1 MIRLSNIT
9 IGFQGKYLFKSLS
22 WQVGDGEKVALI
34 GPNGVGKTTLLKI
47 IAGLIE
53 PDAGNVEISKYSTF
67 GYLPQEGITFA
78 GRALYQEMLSVFD
91 DVTALFREKE
101 QIEEELARLPVDN
114 PRHETLIKR
123 YGELQDEIDK
133 KEGYTVENRIA
144 RILSGLGFNQVDW
157 HKLTETFS
165 GGWEMRI
172 ALGKLLLQEPTC
184 LLLDEPTNYLDIES
198 IAWLEN
204 YLKSFPGTI
213 ILTSH
218 DRYFMDKIV
227 EKIAELENGTLTEY
241 HTNFS
246 NYVLEKEKR
255 RESLLAAH
263 KQQQKEI
270 AKAKTFVARFGAR
283 KDTARRV
290 KSRERM
296 LAKVKE
302 IAVPKVPKKIKFE
315 FPTPPHCGR
324 KILELKGVSKS
335 YDGRP
340 VFTDVNLLVEKHD
353 RIAVVGVNGAGKSTL
368 LKILA
373 GVLEPSQGKRI
384 LAKNVHIGYF
394 AQRSLDMLNPNN
406 TVLSELGAVAPM
418 EQEGKLRSL
427 LGAFLFSGDD
437 VFKSVEVLSG
447 GEKTRL
453 AIAKILLKPSN
464 LLILDEPTNHLDFS
478 GREVLGNALKAY
490 KGTIVMVTHDRSLI
504 DQIAHKVIEV
514 KDGEINLYLGNYT
527 DYIERKKQEVDMGKK
542 FKASF
547 LKGKKK
553 RKMARQQMEEKSFI
567 RQELKKIESLIKE
580 KERRVSELEN
590 MLADPELFYARY
602 KVDSYISEYN
612 NLKDELEKLCKERKK
627 LAKLLKSPTND

>member
-1 MIRLSNIT
+1 VLVFIVLVKTSMVRLSNIG
-9 IGFQGKYLFKSLS
+9 IEFQAKYLFKSLS
-22 WQVGDGEKVALI
+22 WQVNDGEKVALV

-53 PDAGNVEISKYSTF
+53 PDQGDVEISKYSSF

-78 GRALYQEMLSVFD
+78 GRTLYQEMMSVFD
-91 DVTALFREKE
+91 DIKALFREKE
-101 QIEEELARLPVDN
+101 QIEEEFARLPVDS
-114 PRHETLIKR
+114 HKHGEIIKR

-133 KEGYTVENRIA
+133 KEGYTIENRIE
-144 RILSGLGFNQVDW
+144 RVLSGLGFSQADW
-157 HKLTETFS
+157 NKPTETFS
-165 GGWEMRI
+165 GGWEVRI

-198 IAWLEN
+198 IAWLES
-204 YLKSFPGTI
+204 YLKSFAGTI

-227 EKIAELENGTLTEY
+227 GKVVELENGILTEY

-246 NYVLEKEKR
+246 NYLIEKEKR

-270 AKAKTFVARFGAR
+270 AKTKTFIARFGVR

-296 LAKVKE
+296 LAKVRE
-302 IAVPKVPKKIKFE
+302 IAVPKTPKKIKFE
-315 FPTPPHCGR
+315 FPSPPHCGR
-324 KILELKGVSKS
+324 KMLEIEGVSKS
-335 YDGRP
+335 YDGKP
-340 VFTDVNLLVEKHD
+340 VFTDVNLLIENRD

-373 GVLEPSQGKRI
+373 GVLEATQGKRV
-384 LAKNVHIGYF
+384 LAKKVHIGYF
-394 AQRSLDMLNPNN
+394 AQRSLDMLNPDNI
-406 TVLSELGAVAPM
+406 VLGELETVAPM
-418 EQEGKLRSL
+418 EEQGTLRSL
-427 LGAFLFSGDD
+427 LGAFLFPGDD

-453 AIAKILLKPSN
+453 AIAKILLQPSN

-478 GREVLGNALKAY
+478 GREVLSNALKAY
-490 KGTIVMVTHDRSLI
+490 QGTIIMVTHDRSLI

-514 KDGEINLYLGNYT
+514 KDGKIKLYLGDYT
-527 DYIERKKQEVDMGKK
+527 DYINRKKREIDTGEI
-542 FKASF
+542 SI
-547 LKGKKK
+547 KGKRK
-553 RKMARQQMEEKSFI
+553 RKIAVQQRDEKSFI
-567 RQELKKIESLIKE
+567 SKEIKKLESLIKGKE
-580 KERRVSELEN
+580 KRLSELKN
-590 MLADPELFYARY
+590 MLVDPELFYQRE
-602 KVDSYISEYN
+602 KVNSCISEYN
-612 NLKDELEKLCKERKK
+612 DLKDEIEKLQKEREK
-627 LAKLLKSPTND
+627 LMK

>member
-1 MIRLSNIT
+1 MIRLSNIS
-9 IGFQGKYLFKSLS
+9 IEFQGKYLFKSLS
-22 WQVGDGEKVALI
+22 WQVGDREKVALI

-47 IAGLIE
+47 IARLVE
-53 PDAGNVEISKYSTF
+53 PDEGSVEISKYSTL

-78 GRALYQEMLSVFD
+78 GKTLYQEMLSVFD
-91 DVTALFREKE
+91 NVKALFREKE
-101 QIEEELARLPVDN
+101 QIEEDLARLPADSQ
-114 PRHETLIKR
+114 RHEELIKR

-133 KEGYTVENRIA
+133 KEGYTIENRIEC
-144 RILSGLGFNQVDW
+144 ILSGLGFNRDDW

-204 YLKSFPGTI
+204 YLKSFTDTI

-218 DRYFMDKIV
+218 DCYFMDKIV
-227 EKIAELENGTLTEY
+227 DKVAELENGILTEY

-246 NYVLEKEKR
+246 NYLIEKEKR
-255 RESLLAAH
+255 KELLLAAH

-270 AKAKTFVARFGAR
+270 ARIKTFIDRFGAR

-302 IAVPKVPKKIKFE
+302 IAVPPIPKKIKFE
-315 FPTPPHCGR
+315 FPTPPHCGH
-324 KILELKGVSKS
+324 KVLELKGVSKG

-340 VFTDVNLLVEKHD
+340 VFDNVNLLIEKHD

-373 GVLEPSQGKRI
+373 GVLEPSEGKRI
-384 LAKNVHIGYF
+384 LGKNVHIGYF

-406 TVLSELGAVAPM
+406 TVLSELRAVAPM
-418 EQEGKLRSL
+418 EQEGKLRNL
-427 LGAFLFSGDD
+427 LGAFLFSGDN

-478 GREVLGNALKAY
+478 GREVLSNALKAY

-514 KDGEINLYLGNYT
+514 KDGKIKLYLGNYT
-527 DYIERKKQEVDMGKK
+527 DYIERKKQEVKTDEKSK
-542 FKASF
+542 VFS

-553 RKMARQQMEEKSFI
+553 RKMTAQQRDEKSFI
-567 RQELKKIESLIKE
+567 RKELNRLENLIKE
-580 KERRVSELEN
+580 KEKRVSELKN
-590 MLADPELFYARY
+590 MLVDPELFYDRD

-612 NLKDELEKLCKERKK
+612 DLKGEIEKLYEERKK
-627 LAKLLKSPTND
+627 LGNK